1 MEKADKESVQDDITD
16 RFSLSSQF
24 AIYPKKKTAQYI
36 EKPYWWLDFSADW
49 YLTKKKDLLL
59 SLSVEDV
66 ANKLDHTRTYLYSGA
81 ERHRYTKS
89 VTQLVRFRLTYK
101 FGDGKKQS
109 MEQKSVSN
117 DIGRFRE

>member
-1 MEKADKESVQDDITD
+1 MPASYVTTPTL
-16 RFSLSSQF
+16 SLTKTICRY
-24 AIYPKKKTAQYI
+24 AVYPKKKTAQYI

-49 YLTKKKDLLL
+49 YITKKKDLLL
-59 SLSVEDV
+59 SLSIEDV

-101 FGDGKKQS
+101 FGGGKKQS
-109 MEQKSVSN
+109 MEQKSVAN
-117 DIGRFRE
+117 DVGRFRE

>member
-1 MEKADKESVQDDITD
+1 M

-24 AIYPKKKTAQYI
+24 AIYPEKKTAQYI

-66 ANKLDHTRTYLYSGA
+66 ANKLDHTRTYFYSGA

-101 FGDGKKQS
+101 FGGGKKLS
-109 MEQKSVSN
+109 MDQKSVSN